1 MKRWYKLDNTGKLY
15 SAVTKKANT
24 CVFRLAAI
32 LTENVDPSALGQAAE
47 ITIKRFP
54 TMAVKL
60 RKGLFWAYL
69 YENNNPLVVQEEST
83 YPCAPIMGAKENN
96 EYLFRVLYFG
106 RRITLECFHALADG
120 KGAIEFLK
128 SLVYQYLLVIGK
140 DIQDEGMILLP
151 GSAQD
156 HEEEE
161 DGCLRYYQRDV
172 IKSKFEA
179 KKARAI
185 RGTVLE
191 ERRTNIVHG
200 VIPALPLGN
209 YVRQQETT
217 ITGYLAAVFV
227 QAISSS
233 DSQQGQSHHPIR
245 ISIPVN
251 LRGLFPS
258 KTLRNFISQISV
270 DIPAASEQTFDELV
284 GSVTTQ
290 MKTSITKENFSS
302 IMATYVG
309 YEKMLASRVIPW
321 LIKKTIIN
329 YVSKQSESM
338 TTAVLTNLGNIKL
351 PKSMEQYVDMIEAM
365 ASHKRAASINCG
377 ICSVGGKLNIS
388 FSSNIAESD
397 VIEHFFDLVSEQT
410 GIKVEVYSNCL
421 NGTDTLSA
429 DAQSLYPAYSAATPI
444 WTRKIHT
451 NLANYLY
458 QQVKRLRTSFVNF
471 LRQWRAIIHV

>member
-1 MKRWYKLDNTGKLY
+1 MKRWYRLDNTGKLY

-24 CVFRLAAI
+24 CIFRLAAV
-32 LTENVDPSALGQAAE
+32 LTESVDPSALGQAAE

-83 YPCAPIMGAKENN
+83 YPCAPIMGTKENN

-120 KGAIEFLK
+120 TGALEFLK
-128 SLVYQYLLVIGK
+128 TLVYQYLLVIGK
-140 DIQDEGMILLP
+140 EVQDEGMVLLP
-151 GSAQD
+151 GSTPNR
-156 HEEEE
+156 EEEE
-161 DGCLRYYQRDV
+161 DGSLRYYQRDV
-172 IKSKFEA
+172 NKSKFETQ
-179 KKARAI
+179 KARAI

-191 ERRTNIVHG
+191 ERGTNVIHG
-200 VIPALPLGN
+200 VIPALPLN
-209 YVRQQETT
+209 DYARQHRTT
-217 ITGYLAAVFV
+217 ITGYLAAVFA

-233 DSQQGQSHHPIR
+233 DSQRGQCDHPIR

-270 DIPAASEQTFDELV
+270 SIPTASEKTFDELV
-284 GSVTTQ
+284 ESVTRQ
-290 MKTSITKENFSS
+290 METSITKENFSS

-309 YEKMLASRVIPW
+309 YEKMLACRVIPW
-321 LIKKTIIN
+321 FIKKTVIN
-329 YVSKQSESM
+329 FVSKQSESM

-351 PKSMEQYVDMIEAM
+351 PKSMEPYVDMIEAIP
-365 ASHKRAASINCG
+365 SYKRTASINCG
-377 ICSVGGKLNIS
+377 VCSVDGKLNIS

-397 VIEHFFDLVSEQT
+397 VIERFFDLVSEQT
-410 GIKVEVYSNCL
+410 GLKVEVYSNGQ
-421 NGTDTLSA
+421 NETDTLSA
-429 DAQSLYPAYSAATPI
+429 DAQHLYPAYAVTTPK
-444 WTRKIHT
+444 WTKRFHLSL
-451 NLANYLY
+451 NNYLY
-458 QQVKRLRTSFVNF
+458 QQTKRIRTSFINF
-471 LRQWRAIIHV
+471 VRQWRAIIHV

>member
-32 LTENVDPSALGQAAE
+32 LTENIDPNALWQASE

-83 YPCAPIMGAKENN
+83 YPCAPIMGTKENN
-96 EYLFRVLYFG
+96 EYLFRILYFG

-120 KGAIEFLK
+120 KGALEFLK

-140 DIQDEGMILLP
+140 EMQDEEMILLP
-151 GSAQD
+151 GSAPD
-156 HEEEE
+156 REEEE
-161 DGCLRYYQRDV
+161 DGCLRYYQKDV
-172 IKSKFEA
+172 NKSKLEIQ
-179 KKARAI
+179 KARAI
-185 RGTVLE
+185 RGIVLE
-191 ERRTNIVHG
+191 EHRTNVIHG
-200 VIPALPLGN
+200 VIPALPLN
-209 YVRQQETT
+209 DYARQHGTT
-217 ITGYLAAVFV
+217 ITGYLVAVFT
-227 QAISSS
+227 QAISFS
-233 DSQQGQSHHPIR
+233 DSQKGQCDHPIR

-270 DIPAASEQTFDELV
+270 NIPVASEQTFDELV
-284 GSVTTQ
+284 ESVTKQ

-321 LIKKTIIN
+321 FIKKAVIN
-329 YVSKQSESM
+329 FVSKQSESM
-338 TTAVLTNLGNIKL
+338 TTAVFTNLGNIKL
-351 PKSMEQYVDMIEAM
+351 PKSMEQYVDMIEVM
-365 ASHKRAASINCG
+365 PSHKRAASINCG
-377 ICSVGGKLNIS
+377 VCSVGEKLNIS

-397 VIEHFFDLVSEQT
+397 VIEHFFNLVSEQS
-410 GIKVEVYSNCL
+410 GLKVEVYSNCQ
-421 NGTDTLSA
+421 NETDTLSA
-429 DAQSLYPAYSAATPI
+429 NAQHLYPDYAAVTPL
-444 WTRKIHT
+444 WTKKAHPSLT
-451 NLANYLY
+451 NYLHP
-458 QQVKRLRTSFVNF
+458 QIKRFRTSFINF
-471 LRQWRAIIHV
+471 VRQWRAIIHV